1 MAMVPVLL
9 TSGDTRLKLAI
20 DDHSQTARDFLAT
33 LPRTLDMT
41 NYDNREFYSP
51 IGPLSEDG
59 PQIDTFKNGDVTYYT
74 TGQSFAIFFAK
85 DDQSIQ
91 PDLIKIG
98 QVTSDLDLFK
108 QLGTAATVSLKV
120 AG

>member
-1 MAMVPVLL
+1 MAMVSVLL
-9 TSGDTRLKLAI
+9 TSGNTQINLEI
-20 DDHSQTARDFLAT
+20 DNSSQTAREFLST

-41 NYDNREFYSP
+41 NYDDREFYSS

-74 TGQSFAIFFAK
+74 TGQSFAIFFGK
-85 DDQSIQ
+85 DDQSTQ

-98 QVTSDLDLFK
+98 HVTSDLGLFK
-108 QLGTAATVSLKV
+108 QLGTAATVNLKV
-120 AG
+120 EE